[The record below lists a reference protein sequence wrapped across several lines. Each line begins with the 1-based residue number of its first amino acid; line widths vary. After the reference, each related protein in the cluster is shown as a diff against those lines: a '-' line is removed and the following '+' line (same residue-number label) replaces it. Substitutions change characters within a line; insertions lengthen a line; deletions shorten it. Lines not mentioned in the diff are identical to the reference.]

1 MSSKRSI
8 KLEISIVL
16 LLSLGASAIYSVLS
30 LLESATSKAGLAGTS
45 SNLNPSE
52 NNAELWDFI
61 YRVIG
66 LTLGF
71 VPVALVLF
79 LLAQNYGNPL
89 KAIGLWRP
97 TNKDWIRGVVVFA
110 CIGIPGLLLYIAAR
124 ALSLAARIVP
134 GDFQYWWLI
143 PVLLISALKAA
154 LTEEVIMIGY
164 LFKRFDEL
172 GVPSHWQQ
180 LISAGIRSCYHAY
193 QGLAGIIG
201 NFIMGLAF
209 GWAYRRWGRVLPL
222 VIAHFLL
229 DAFSFVGYALL
240 AKQLATFG
248 GLF

>member
-8 KLEISIVL
+8 KQEISIVL

-30 LLESATSKAGLAGTS
+30 LIESATSKAGLAGTS

-52 NNAELWDFI
+52 NNAELWDFT
-61 YRVIG
+61 YRVVG

-79 LLAQNYGNPL
+79 LLAQNYTNPL
-89 KAIGLWRP
+89 KAIGLWP
-97 TNKDWIRGVVVFA
+97 PVSKDWIRGVAVFA
-110 CIGIPGLLLYIAAR
+110 CIAIPGLLLYVTAR
-124 ALSLAARIVP
+124 GLSLAARIVP
-134 GDFQYWWLI
+134 GEFQYWWLI
-143 PVLLISALKAA
+143 PVLMISALKAA

-164 LFKRFDEL
+164 LFKRFDEI
-172 GVPSHWQQ
+172 GISSRWQQ
-180 LISAGIRSCYHAY
+180 FISAGIRSCYHAY
-193 QGLAGIIG
+193 QGLAGVIG
-201 NFIMGLAF
+201 NFIMGLVF